1 MKKIKTFL
9 IIISLFIFLPLVV
22 NAEENSVKINAP
34 TTISKG
40 TDLSVDVVL
49 SSDVA
54 VDGFKAT
61 FTYESNVLEVLNYE
75 FKDNWKQTGTFS
87 TNSPVSF
94 DFLHENGI
102 TGNTTVITIKFRVKD
117 DVAKTNTSLTI
128 EGTSKSKEDGTVHP
142 LAKNTVNIDIKSRD
156 NTIKSLKFNGTSIN
170 NFMPNE
176 YTYKESV
183 DQTVT
188 TINFDVELNDK
199 TATYK
204 EGYEPKTNASLDYGE
219 NVFEII
225 VVSATKEERKYTVTI
240 VREDNRG
247 TDNYLD
253 KLIVNSN
260 PKLTEKFTKNSLEF
274 SITTHKLKKID
285 IEAIPHDSKATVKI
299 EPEDKELIIG
309 ENIIKITVIS
319 EKNEERVYT
328 LRVNNTD
335 NDIDTSLK
343 NIELFGCDEELNFEK
358 GVLDYEILYKAKY
371 RESLVIKPEVNNPK
385 EAEVSIDKDITKLK
399 PGDTVTIT
407 VSALDGTKNV
417 ESYYTI
423 TFKKDTRLNFF
434 LLLGIIIFIVLLVI
448 FINLYFKNK
457 KQKKEIEIKEEELQK
472 TKRLEKIIRE

>member
-1 MKKIKTFL
+1 MKKIKLFFL
-9 IIISLFIFLPLVV
+9 AISLFIFLPIIA
-22 NAEENSVKINAP
+22 NAEENSVTINAP

-40 TDLSVDVVL
+40 TDVIVDIVL

-61 FTYESNVLEVLNYE
+61 FTYESSVLEVLNYE
-75 FKDNWKQTGTFS
+75 FKDNWKQTGSFS

-102 TGNTTVITIKFRVKD
+102 TGNTTVITIKFKVKD
-117 DVAKTNTSLTI
+117 DVAKTNTTLTV
-128 EGTSKSKEDGTVHP
+128 EGTSKSKEDGTIHS
-142 LAKNTVNIDIKSRD
+142 LEKKTVNIDIKSRD

-170 NFMPNE
+170 NFVSNE
-176 YTYKESV
+176 YSYKESV
-183 DQTVT
+183 DQSVT
-188 TINFDVELNDK
+188 TANFDVELNDK

-204 EGYEPKTNASLDYGE
+204 AGYEPKTNASLDYGE

-225 VVSATKEERKYTVTI
+225 VVSATNEEKKYTVTI

-260 PKLTEKFTKNSLEF
+260 PKLTEKFTKNSLDF
-274 SITTHKLKKID
+274 SITTHNLKTID

-299 EPEDKELIIG
+299 EPESKELVIG
-309 ENIIKITVIS
+309 ENTFKITVLS
-319 EKNEERVYT
+319 EKNEERIYV
-328 LRVNNTD
+328 LKVNNTD
-335 NDIDTSLK
+335 KDIDTTLK
-343 NIELFGCDEELNFEK
+343 NIELFGCDEELDFKK
-358 GVLDYEILYKAKY
+358 GVLDYELLYKAKY

-385 EAEVSIDKDITKLK
+385 EAEASIDKDVSKLK
-399 PGDTVTIT
+399 PGDVITIT
-407 VSALDGTKNV
+407 VNALDGTKGA

-434 LLLGIIIFIVLLVI
+434 LLLGIIIFIVLLII
-448 FINLYFKNK
+448 FINLFFKNK
-457 KQKKEIEIKEEELQK
+457 KQKKEIETKEEELQK